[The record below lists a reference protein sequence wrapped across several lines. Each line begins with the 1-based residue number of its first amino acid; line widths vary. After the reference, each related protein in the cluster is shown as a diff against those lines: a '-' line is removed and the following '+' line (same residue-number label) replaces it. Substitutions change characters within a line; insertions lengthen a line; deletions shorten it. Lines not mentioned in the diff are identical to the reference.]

1 MREKIGVIAVAA
13 KPIGPAL
20 GPASRPG
27 PAGFVP
33 FAVGGPIAGVAFL
46 VTAARGRRAPRIND
60 FTTDLA
66 DPPAFVPTS
75 VGPLSSTV
83 RCVRGAYANAPHRSP
98 SDGAAASRGASET
111 ERRGAPVATGT
122 IWAGWTSW
130 ASRRS
135 SGERPTAR
143 RRGAT
148 RLAH

>member
-27 PAGFVP
+27 RAGFVP

-60 FTTDLA
+60 FPTDLA

-75 VGPLSSTV
+75 VGGL
-83 RCVRGAYANAPHRSP
+83 RW
-98 SDGAAASRGASET
+98 
-111 ERRGAPVATGT
+111 RRGRSGLAGQAGHPGARAVSVRRLAGGELLASPTESPPV
-122 IWAGWTSW
+122 S
-130 ASRRS
+130 
-135 SGERPTAR
+135 
-143 RRGAT
+143 
-148 RLAH
+148 RLAHRVHL